1 MDLLHNIAIGFSSVL
16 TPENLMYSFIGVFL
30 GNVVGVLPG
39 VGPLAAISM
48 VLPMTYTMGPEAAL
62 MMLAG
67 LYYGAQYGG
76 ATTAI
81 LLNLP
86 GIASH
91 AVTCLDGHPL
101 AQQGKASSTL
111 FIAMIA
117 SFFGATIGI
126 ILMMMF
132 SPIISELALEFG
144 AADYFSIILLGLL
157 AAATLSQGSAIKGLA
172 MVALGLMV
180 GIFGIDVNSGLERF
194 TFGIHEL
201 GEGISLVALAVGI
214 FGIADI
220 LQNINKNSGEGS
232 LLGVGKRTLRPE
244 GDDLRKSALP
254 ALRGAGIGS
263 ILGILP
269 GVGSTVSA
277 FMSYAAEKRV
287 NRGPVKFGEGAIQGV
302 AGPEAANNAAAQ
314 TSFIPTMSLGIPGDA
329 VMALMLGAL
338 LIQGIQPG
346 PYLRNTGYQL
356 LAQGSKVSR
365 NRPLGLLGEGLRY
378 LLG

>member
-194 TFGIHEL
+194 
-201 GEGISLVALAVGI
+201 VR
-214 FGIADI
+214 D
-220 LQNINKNSGEGS
+220 
-232 LLGVGKRTLRPE
+232 
-244 GDDLRKSALP
+244 
-254 ALRGAGIGS
+254 
-263 ILGILP
+263 
-269 GVGSTVSA
+269 
-277 FMSYAAEKRV
+277 
-287 NRGPVKFGEGAIQGV
+287 
-302 AGPEAANNAAAQ
+302 
-314 TSFIPTMSLGIPGDA
+314 
-329 VMALMLGAL
+329 
-338 LIQGIQPG
+338 
-346 PYLRNTGYQL
+346 
-356 LAQGSKVSR
+356 
-365 NRPLGLLGEGLRY
+365 
-378 LLG
+378 